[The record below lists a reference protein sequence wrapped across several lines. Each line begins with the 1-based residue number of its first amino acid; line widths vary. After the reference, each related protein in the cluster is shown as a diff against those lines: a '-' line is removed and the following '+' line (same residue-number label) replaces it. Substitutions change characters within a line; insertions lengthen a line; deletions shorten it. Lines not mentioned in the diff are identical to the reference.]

1 MFHDTGHSLMTYIMS
16 NNNQNSSSTDHK
28 DTEIDHSSEKSQMN
42 VEFVESQPL
51 VQDDAR
57 LGYSLNTLPPIM
69 EQQMPD
75 EHWMA
80 AKQLSKPVVI
90 RQFQWTED
98 STAGAQL
105 NTFDFPAVI
114 GENDS
119 IHQETLRMY
128 TFFKFNWVLRFQIN
142 GTKFHSGQL
151 IVSWDPFS
159 QAGAANARYRPFNIV
174 YATGLPNVL
183 LNASSNEPVEIT
195 IPFVHP
201 RNFLTTNSSRGFDRL
216 GTVRVNVLNPL
227 RAAEGSSSSLSI
239 TTWLYADSPSV
250 HVPIYRHDLKI
261 PNRERAVPTMDL
273 VSGLLGEGV
282 GGLLNDVGSTFGN
295 VLTGNFGGAI
305 KSGGKSLT
313 GIANL
318 LGLDYP
324 SRPVIEQSHINPLG
338 PMSPGKGVDMSYR
351 LGTDPRGGH
360 VPTPAQTGSMKD
372 ECDMDVIKKV
382 PMLFRQVE
390 WSDARTVGSVLT
402 YFPVTPNICAID
414 NGIGQ
419 NTFLSWLSNGF
430 CFFRGALTYKFE
442 WVSTQFHTGR
452 VLIAFIPNY
461 FDGTPTLQQAFSVPN
476 AVVDLQQS
484 SVVNVTVP
492 FTSPTNLKRTDITTT
507 GGTDDQVV
515 GFVYVYVLN
524 QLVRPSNVADTV
536 EFNIYIH
543 AEDDFEFL
551 VPKANEL
558 APFRTAP
565 ASRVP
570 DEVDERAVRTNAVDR
585 MEARSA
591 AQDSSG
597 AVSVAFG
604 SPLISGV
611 DLFGEKFTLVD
622 YMKRYG
628 QISTR
633 TLKGPT
639 VQYELNGPTPLR
651 DADGNIIVTPD
662 VGYLQ
667 LTPLTTV
674 TSMFAAWFG
683 SLRYKLA
690 TDINRTISGSLTVTY
705 NPLDP
710 ALFQGYISGSG
721 LPIQRTNVSQ
731 NNSLDVELPCYTNYN
746 LLLLQPASGDT
757 PFIDAGVLAANI
769 KCPDDATYVLDTYQA
784 AGDDFRPFYLISPP
798 ADFSGTALLHAG
810 IPLRVTTPK

>member
-1 MFHDTGHSLMTYIMS
+1 MRTYTKYLGAVFLRKDEPSMTYIMS
-16 NNNQNSSSTDHK
+16 TPNQNSSSTDHK
-28 DTEIDHSSEKSQMN
+28 DSEIDHSQQTTQMN
-42 VEFVESQPL
+42 VEFVETQPL

-57 LGYSLNTLPPIM
+57 LGYSLATLPPEM
-69 EQQMPD
+69 ERMMPD

-90 RQFQWTED
+90 RQFKWTTD
-98 STAGAQL
+98 QATASQVS
-105 NTFDFPAVI
+105 TFDFPAVI
-114 GENDS
+114 TENDS

-128 TFFKFNWVLRFQIN
+128 TFFKFNWTLRFQIN

-159 QAGAANARYRPFNIV
+159 QAGDANATYRPFNII

-201 RNFLTTNSSRGFDRL
+201 RNFLTTNSGRGFDRL
-216 GTVRVNVLNPL
+216 GTVRVNVLNQL
-227 RAAEGSSSSLSI
+227 RTAEGSSQSLSV
-239 TTWLYADSPSV
+239 TAWLYADSPSV

-261 PNRERAVPTMDL
+261 PNENAVRTMDL

-282 GGLLNDVGSTFGN
+282 GGLINDVGSTFGN
-295 VLTGNFGGAI
+295 VMTGNFGGAI

-351 LGTDPRGGH
+351 LGTDPRGGR
-360 VPTPAQTGSMKD
+360 VPTPSQTGSKRD
-372 ECDMDVIKKV
+372 ECDLDVIKKV
-382 PMLFRQVE
+382 PMLFRQIE
-390 WSDARTVGSVLT
+390 WNDARTTGTLLT
-402 YFPVTPNICAID
+402 NFPVTPNICAID

-419 NTFLSWLSNGF
+419 NTYLSWLSNGF

-452 VLIAFIPNY
+452 LLIAFVPN
-461 FDGTPTLQQAFSVPN
+461 FFETNPTLQQAFSVPN
-476 AVVDLQQS
+476 AVIDLQQS
-484 SVVNVTVP
+484 SVVNITVP
-492 FTSPTNLKRTDITTT
+492 FTSPTNWKKTDAIVE

-515 GFVYVYVLN
+515 GYVYVYVLN
-524 QLVRPSNVADTV
+524 QLVRPNNVSDTI

-543 AEDDFEFL
+543 AEDDFEFA
-551 VPKANEL
+551 VPRGNQLRPYRA
-558 APFRTAP
+558 APTTETAI
-565 ASRVP
+565 A
-570 DEVDERAVRTNAVDR
+570 TMDR
-585 MEARSA
+585 MQARTD
-591 AQDSSG
+591 AQKSSG
-597 AVSVAFG
+597 DIAVSFG
-604 SPLISGV
+604 SPLIPPI

-628 QISTR
+628 QIT
-633 TLKGPT
+633 TQNFTGPT
-639 VQYELNGPTPLR
+639 IHFELNVPTLFR
-651 DADGNIIVTPD
+651 DADGAPVVDPPD
-662 VGYLQ
+662 GYLQ
-667 LTPLTTV
+667 LSPLSTI

-683 SLRYKLA
+683 SLRYKFA
-690 TDINRTISGSLTVTY
+690 TDMNRTISGSLTVTY
-705 NPLDP
+705 NPLEP
-710 ALFQGYISGSG
+710 VPYQGYIGG
-721 LPIQRTNVSQ
+721 GGYPIQRTNTAQ

-746 LLLLQPASGDT
+746 LLLLQKSSGVS
-757 PFIDAGVLAANI
+757 PFVEAGVAAANI
-769 KCPDDATYVLDTYQA
+769 KCPDDTNFVLDVFQA

-798 ADFSGTALLHAG
+798 ADFYNTDQFHTGA
-810 IPLRVTTPK
+810 PLRSS